1 MEVHSLGRYLL
12 LSQEVTTWEF
22 ISRRSPHRR
31 PIQQDV
37 GINRCT
43 GVPLH
48 THMLWPTSEKL
59 NQFCRNDVDISDVAQ
74 QASTEVAIRT
84 LVWLK
89 ACTSGRQYC
98 IMTAVSKLHSRLL
111 HGPGSSQ
118 KVGSSS

>member
-22 ISRRSPHRR
+22 ISRRSLHRR

-48 THMLWPTSEKL
+48 THMLGPTSEKL

-74 QASTEVAIRT
+74 RNTDTRLAKSLHVRQAV
-84 LVWLK
+84 
-89 ACTSGRQYC
+89 
-98 IMTAVSKLHSRLL
+98 LHHDCSL
-111 HGPGSSQ
+111 
-118 KVGSSS
+118 